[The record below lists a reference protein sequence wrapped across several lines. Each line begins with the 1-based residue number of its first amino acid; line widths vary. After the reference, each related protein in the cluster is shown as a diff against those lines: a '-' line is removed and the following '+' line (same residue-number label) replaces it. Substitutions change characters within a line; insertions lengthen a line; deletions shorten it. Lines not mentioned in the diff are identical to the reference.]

1 LNKKEKFKGLGIDTF
16 DSDLLSLVAK
26 DLRGQGC
33 LWHKLTML
41 KVAPMMTFTNIPR
54 LFYGFTALFIATI
67 LMIGVGTTVAQESSP
82 AAAPTIAIDPARAK
96 FDTWVKGVYEEG
108 LTRGIKKA
116 TLDAA
121 LIGLSPIKRV
131 IQLDRKQPEFTQ
143 TFRQYINKRASA
155 WRISKGRE
163 NLSRHGKLLKEIG
176 SKYGVQPRFIVA
188 LWGIETSFGRA
199 TGGFSVIRALA
210 TLAYDGR
217 RSAYFR
223 RELFNALN
231 IIDAG
236 HIAADA
242 MKGSWAGAM
251 GQNQFMPSSF
261 LNFAVDYDR
270 DGRRDIWTTQADVFA
285 SSANYLKR
293 SGWRGDQTWGRE
305 VRLSNDLKTKT
316 DTLMPRTPPK
326 GCRAL
331 RKLSVAKTL
340 PEWAKLGVTRT
351 DGKPLPARPLMA
363 SLVLPEGPEGPALL
377 VYSNFRA
384 TLRWNC
390 SISFAAAVGILADRL
405 RGI

>member
-1 LNKKEKFKGLGIDTF
+1 
-16 DSDLLSLVAK
+16 
-26 DLRGQGC
+26 
-33 LWHKLTML
+33 ML
-41 KVAPMMTFTNIPR
+41 KATLMMNFTDTPR
-54 LFYGFTALFIATI
+54 LFCRFCVLPIAAL
-67 LMIGVGTTVAQESSP
+67 LMMGQGTVFAQSSP
-82 AAAPTIAIDPARAK
+82 KTTPAPITAADQDRAK
-96 FDTWVKGVYEEG
+96 FDIWVKAVYAEG
-108 LTRGIKKA
+108 LTRGIKKV

-121 LIGLSPIKRV
+121 LTGLAPIKRV

-155 WRISKGRE
+155 WRIRKGRE
-163 NLSRHGKLLKEIG
+163 NLRLHEKLLKEIG

-270 DGRRDIWTTQADVFA
+270 DGRRDIWGTQADVFA
-285 SSANYLKR
+285 SSANYLKS

-305 VRLSNDLKTKT
+305 VKLSEDLKTKVAM
-316 DTLMPRTPPK
+316 LMPKTPPR

-331 RKLSVAKTL
+331 KKLSVTKTL
-340 PEWAKLGVTRT
+340 PEWSKLGVTRAG
-351 DGKPLPARPLMA
+351 GKPLPTRPLMA
-363 SLVLPEGPEGPALL
+363 SLVLPEGPQGPALL
-377 VYSNFRA
+377 VYRNFRA

-390 SISFAAAVGILADRL
+390 SISFAAVVGILADRL
-405 RGI
+405 RGR